1 MVRQKVWWLV
11 RGVKRKKSAAGGQI
25 RQGEVV
31 RQAGE
36 VVSDFFVHAP
46 WRRSVVAHFSCY
58 VVKTK
63 ELTVQRRYSD
73 QRPAALKRKSA

>member
-1 MVRQKVWWLV
+1 MHARRPTAYGSALYVVRQKVWWLV
-11 RGVKRKKSAAGGQI
+11 RGVKRKKSAAGEQI

-58 VVKTK
+58 V
-63 ELTVQRRYSD
+63 LVQ
-73 QRPAALKRKSA
+73 